1 MNFQNEKFEE
11 LSKLLK
17 DALAVY
23 EADRALAI
31 KNYNDMKKQLDN
43 ILEQDFEMSQ
53 DGIIESKVNDAL
65 KLVFAASS
73 KLDKVISQVSGIIKT
88 QMLNESRE
96 KIAQTF
102 SQGGTGNLI
111 PNKPVNFREIQQRKQ
126 QELEY
131 DEDEER

>member
-1 MNFQNEKFEE
+1 MNFQDNKFEE

-31 KNYNDMKKQLDN
+31 KNYNDMKTQLKN

-53 DGIIESKVNDAL
+53 DGILENEVNNAL
-65 KLVFAASS
+65 KLVFAASA
-73 KLDKVISQVSGIIKT
+73 KLDKVISQVSKIINT
-88 QMLNESRE
+88 QLVNESRE

-102 SQGGTGNLI
+102 SQGGNGNLI
-111 PNKPVNFREIQQRKQ
+111 PNKAVNFREIQQRKQ

>member
-23 EADRALAI
+23 EADRDLAI
-31 KNYNDMKKQLDN
+31 QNYKDMKSQLQSVLD
-43 ILEQDFEMSQ
+43 QDFEMSQ
-53 DGIIESKVNDAL
+53 DGILEAKVNDAL
-65 KLVFAASS
+65 KLVFAASA
-73 KLDKVISQVSGIIKT
+73 KLDKVISQVSGIIKI
-88 QMLNESRE
+88 QMTNESRE

-111 PNKPVNFREIQQRKQ
+111 PKGAVNFREIQQRKQ
-126 QELEY
+126 QELSYEE
-131 DEDEER
+131 DEDQ

>member
-23 EADRALAI
+23 EADRELAI
-31 KNYNDMKKQLDN
+31 KNYNDMKKQLENVLD
-43 ILEQDFEMSQ
+43 QDFEMSQ
-53 DGIIESKVNDAL
+53 DGILEAKVNDAL

-73 KLDKVISQVSGIIKT
+73 KLDKVISQVSGIIKI
-88 QMLNESRE
+88 QMTNESRE

-111 PNKPVNFREIQQRKQ
+111 PKGAVNFREIQQRKQ
-126 QELEY
+126 QELTYE
-131 DEDEER
+131 DEDDQ